1 MRARKLLL
9 FGIVGALSLTA
20 AVAVVVLLAGG
31 FDDTSWR
38 ILATTSALSFFGLL
52 GVPAGMLLERGRAVA
67 LARASAALTLVTFVL
82 TLLVVWRHWS
92 EGVGKRWG
100 VLLTLAVAAAQAAAV
115 EARRRDTD
123 TPVIAGLVAGSMV
136 TGSVLAAL
144 GVVAILTEID
154 DHAFYRVLG
163 AIAVVDVLLITV
175 AAVLRRGVGPIAQT
189 YSVRVDGLLVEA
201 PGRDFAAAAAA
212 AIREAERDGT
222 KVRRVERA

>member
-52 GVPAGMLLERGRAVA
+52 GVPGGMLLERGGAVA

-92 EGVGKRWG
+92 EGVGKTWG